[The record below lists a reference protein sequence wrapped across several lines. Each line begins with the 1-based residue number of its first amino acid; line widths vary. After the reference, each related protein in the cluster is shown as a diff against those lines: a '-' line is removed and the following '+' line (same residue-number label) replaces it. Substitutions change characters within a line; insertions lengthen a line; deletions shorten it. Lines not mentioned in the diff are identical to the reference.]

1 VFQLKSIGKT
11 LVKMQKSI
19 GSYIFLIQIIGFV
32 VKKSILS
39 KLSTTNYDK
48 KRKLGLLVQRAK
60 GFLVRMVRRKKT

>member
-1 VFQLKSIGKT
+1 MFRLKSIAKT
-11 LVKMQKSI
+11 LVNVPGNILFCITLMK
-19 GSYIFLIQIIGFV
+19 IIGFV
-32 VKKSILS
+32 AKESIKS